1 MDAAPPSLLTRA
13 KQWILYGGAPRHSTR
28 EQQDQVF
35 QINMYSLLGWPALT
49 IFGLLH
55 IFVEQSVLIG
65 QLELILGG
73 VILLNAVGL
82 RLSHNIVLARTFFLL
97 TILIVLM
104 MLLVTGGTKGT
115 GAYWLFVYP
124 LLVFFLAGRR
134 QGAWWMGLMLLLI
147 GVVMGLNNFSLIDVP
162 YSFITLRQLLASLL
176 MVSAGVYIYEGA
188 RERALTELHDNRRDL
203 QEHLD
208 HMTTFSLKVS
218 LGGTILLANKAA
230 KDASGQGDNLVG
242 VNFAECTLWSF
253 EKSVSRRV
261 QAAFYKA
268 LSGQTVNYDEKFKIV
283 GPHGQRILTV
293 NFSLIPI
300 LKRTGRIKYIL
311 AEAQDITAEQ
321 EIDRAKSEFVALAS
335 ERLGDPLLNI
345 SSTADRLINGTHLQP
360 DQLKGMQ
367 RIYKNS
373 QYMAALIDD
382 MLLVAKLELGTLPLS
397 PSSNSPI
404 KLTEDVI
411 KEIEATQLSA
421 RKLNITTEYQSNP
434 PDMPLDSFVFQTILN
449 NLITNAVTYTP
460 DDGHVYVRINQIE
473 EKLYP
478 ESKGSLQIVVQDNGK
493 GIAEADQTKLFTKF
507 FSSSSHTKQ
516 QEASGTGLGLYI
528 VKSMVDYAGGI
539 IAFRSE
545 EGIGST
551 FIVTLPLEGMI
562 AKR

>member
-1 MDAAPPSLLTRA
+1 MEATSPSLLTRVRL
-13 KQWILYGGAPRHSTR
+13 WVFYGGVTKRSTR

-35 QINMYSLLGWPALT
+35 QVNVYSLLGWAALT
-49 IFGLLH
+49 VFGLLH
-55 IFVEQSVLIG
+55 IFVERTMFIG

-73 VILLNAVGL
+73 VVLLNAVGM
-82 RLSHNIVLARTFFLL
+82 RLTHDVALARILFLL

-134 QGAWWMGLMLLLI
+134 QGAWWMGLMVLSI
-147 GVVMGLNNFSLIDVP
+147 GAVMVLSRLTLIDIP

-176 MVSAGVYIYEGA
+176 MVGAGVYIYEGA
-188 RERALTELHDNRRDL
+188 RERALAELHDNQRDL

-208 HMTTFSLKVS
+208 HMSTFSLKVS

-230 KDASGQGDNLVG
+230 KDASGLGDGLVG
-242 VNFAECTLWSF
+242 SNFMECTLWCF
-253 EKSVSRRV
+253 EKNVSRRV
-261 QAAFYKA
+261 EAAFYKA
-268 LSGQTVNYDEKFKIV
+268 LSGQTVNYDEQFKVAGRRGHHVI
-283 GPHGQRILTV
+283 TV

-300 LKRTGRIKYIL
+300 LNHAGRIKYVL
-311 AEAQDITAEQ
+311 AEARDISTEQ

-335 ERLGDPLLNI
+335 ERLGDPLLSV
-345 SSTADRLINGTHLQP
+345 SSAADRLINGTQLQP
-360 DQLKGMQ
+360 DQLKEMQ
-367 RIYKNS
+367 RIYTSS
-373 QYMAALIDD
+373 QNMAALIDD

-397 PSSNSPI
+397 PNPNSPI

-411 KEIEATQLSA
+411 KEIEATKLTD
-421 RKLNITTEYQSNP
+421 RKLDITTEFQGNP

-460 DDGHVYVRINQIE
+460 DGGHVYVRINTID
-473 EKLYP
+473 EKLSP
-478 ESKGSLQIVVQDNGK
+478 ESKGSLQIVIQDNGR
-493 GIAEADQTKLFTKF
+493 GIAAADQPKLFTKF
-507 FSSSSHTKQ
+507 FRSSDPKDQAS
-516 QEASGTGLGLYI
+516 SGTGLGLFI
-528 VKSMVDYAGGI
+528 VKSMVEYVGGA

-545 EGIGST
+545 EDTGST
-551 FIVTLPLEGMI
+551 FIVSLPIEGMT